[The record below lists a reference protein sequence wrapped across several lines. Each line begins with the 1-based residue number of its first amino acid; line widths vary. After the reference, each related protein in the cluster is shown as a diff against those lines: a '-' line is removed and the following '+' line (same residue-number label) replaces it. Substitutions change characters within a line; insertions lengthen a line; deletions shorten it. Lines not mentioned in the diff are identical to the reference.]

1 MTEFIIWGK
10 PHGKLEKM
18 QMISQTREGFCNT
31 SILSVRAYSLNIR
44 GIFGN
49 HKKQIE
55 RIQRIERIGHHKREL
70 DKLDTIRENH

>member
-18 QMISQTREGFCNT
+18 QLISQTREGFCNT

-49 HKKQIE
+49 HK
-55 RIQRIERIGHHKREL
+55 REL